1 MAYHL
6 SAEKRNRQSI
16 KRAERNHH
24 VKSTMRGYIRRL
36 RESIDNG
43 DKAES
48 AKVLQLCVKQIDRA
62 VAKGVYH
69 RRTGSR
75 YISRLSS
82 QVAALNKTE
91 TVATE

>member
-6 SAEKRNRQSI
+6 SAEKRNRQSV
-16 KRAERNHH
+16 KRSERNRHI
-24 VKSTMRGYIRRL
+24 KATMRGYIRRL
-36 RESIDNG
+36 RESIENG

-48 AKVLQLCVKQIDRA
+48 AKMLHLCVKQIDRA

-82 QVAALNKTE
+82 QIAALSKTE
-91 TVATE
+91 TAATE